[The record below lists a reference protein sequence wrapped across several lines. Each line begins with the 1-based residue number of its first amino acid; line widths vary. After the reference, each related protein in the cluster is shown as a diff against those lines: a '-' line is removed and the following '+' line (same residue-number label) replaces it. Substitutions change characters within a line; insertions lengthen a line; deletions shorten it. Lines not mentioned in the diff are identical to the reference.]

1 MKVNFDVKSALV
13 FLSKVAK
20 GILILVTAGES
31 LMKL

>member
-13 FLSKVAK
+13 ILSKAAK
-20 GILILVTAGES
+20 VLSILVTAGES